1 MPFISDRVPASE
13 PKGLERAFSTWI
25 WVSVAEESIFRT
37 GINIQVAPFLFLST
51 GGTGFV
57 WPKTVKVGSET

>member
-13 PKGLERAFSTWI
+13 PKSSERAFSTWI

-37 GINIQVAPFLFLST
+37 GIDIQVAPFLFLST
-51 GGTGFV
+51 GGTASSTAQDG
-57 WPKTVKVGSET
+57 GI